1 MILNDGGGTKPKKK
15 KKVAKA
21 PLETDFERMAAA
33 KKAAAK
39 SSAGKTG
46 PGFRGNVRGNKTLE
60 DFKKAKAARD
70 KAKKPTT
77 PPDKSKSKKVTSKP
91 KKDKAIRKIKKKR
104 EKTNPPAPAKTAVK
118 TEPSKTYSVT
128 NLTGFQ
134 NQEQELLNAYIAMA
148 GTELFQYINSQT
160 IDGAYNDVAII
171 NVLSRRRQ
179 QYTPNRLIELAQVY
193 VKAMWIENGELCIE
207 IDDPDDKWD
216 RCVLSLLVGTSS
228 SIIAKTVN

>member
-1 MILNDGGGTKPKKK
+1 MRDQPGGPSKKKKAPKIDYEKLGAAERAKKAEIEKPKKASK
-15 KKVAKA
+15 S
-21 PLETDFERMAAA
+21 RGQAA
-33 KKAAAK
+33 
-39 SSAGKTG
+39 
-46 PGFRGNVRGNKTLE
+46 FRGGSRGGKTLE
-60 DFKKAKAARD
+60 DFKKAKAKRD
-70 KAKKPTT
+70 AAKAPASSKPKG
-77 PPDKSKSKKVTSKP
+77 KSKVVTKP

-193 VKAMWIENGELCIE
+193 VKAMWIENGELCIQIE
-207 IDDPDDKWD
+207 DPDDKWD

>member
-1 MILNDGGGTKPKKK
+1 MRLDEAPVKKK
-15 KKVAKA
+15 KKVKINSPSNPMENKPEPKKNAGAGNRGGKGA
-21 PLETDFERMAAA
+21 SGRQASRTDKSRRARDARRVDDP
-33 KKAAAK
+33 KKP
-39 SSAGKTG
+39 SRSTG
-46 PGFRGNVRGNKTLE
+46 PDR
-60 DFKKAKAARD
+60 
-70 KAKKPTT
+70 
-77 PPDKSKSKKVTSKP
+77 DKSKKRVTTKP
-91 KKDKAIRKIKKKR
+91 KKDKSIRKIKKKR

-193 VKAMWIENGELCIE
+193 VKAMWIENGELCIDIE
-207 IDDPDDKWD
+207 DPDNKWD